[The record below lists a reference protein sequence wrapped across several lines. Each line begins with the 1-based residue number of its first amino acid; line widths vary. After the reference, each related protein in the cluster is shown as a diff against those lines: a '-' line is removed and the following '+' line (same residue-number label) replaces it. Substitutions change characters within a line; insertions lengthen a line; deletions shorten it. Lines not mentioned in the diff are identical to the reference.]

1 MNNKTQE
8 QTIAYLEFANDQLL
22 SEIHHVDRLLK
33 LIGLSDGL
41 ETLKSAA
48 LELIEEDTLNQ

>member
-41 ETLKSAA
+41 ETLKVQ
-48 LELIEEDTLNQ
+48 L